1 MTYLQYLLK
10 CVVFRQ
16 STKKFK
22 IGFLLLTHALHAIRG
37 KKEHN
42 AFIQHTAIVI
52 VAAGTLFKN
61 DINEEQHYILT

>member
-16 STKKFK
+16 STEKSRSAFYYSHMLYMQYEVRNNTT
-22 IGFLLLTHALHAIRG
+22 LLFSIRL
-37 KKEHN
+37 
-42 AFIQHTAIVI
+42 QLI
-52 VAAGTLFKN
+52 VAADTLFKK